1 MSYQAT
7 AHKYNQ
13 RGEIFIPNRTGTTY
27 NIPSNHKNFIVY
39 TGLDTDIEFFVIGSD
54 RKPVDASNITMLASI
69 VHRTSRIMVLH
80 KTLQIINYE
89 EGRALLKLTAAET
102 SLLGAALY
110 DMMITFTDASGRT
123 FSMQSDQNNR
133 IGYVLET
140 KLNPAAGKRTSV
152 TSSIFYDEPEG
163 YQGEKLASTTQ
174 SFNIIGAQ
182 SMSVETTNYTG
193 VLEVQASLVASPG
206 INDWLNIPNI
216 SDSLTAYT
224 GTTYFSWTG
233 THVWVRLIHTP
244 VSPLENNIVDKLT
257 YLN

>member
-54 RKPVDASNITMLASI
+54 RKPVDASNMTMLASI

-110 DMMITFTDASGRT
+110 EMMITFTDISGRT

-140 KLNPAAGKRTSV
+140 KLNPAAGKRTSY
-152 TSSIFYDEPEG
+152 TSTTFDAYNH
-163 YQGEKLASTTQ
+163 GERLASTTQ
-174 SFNIIGAQ
+174 SFNITGAQ
-182 SMSVETTNYTG
+182 SMSVETTDYTG
-193 VLEVQASLVASPG
+193 LLEVQASLVANPSSD
-206 INDWLNIPNI
+206 DWLNIPNI

-233 THVWVRLIHTP
+233 THVWIRLVH
-244 VSPLENNIVDKLT
+244 SPTTGTVDKLT